1 MALWGNVDQVA
12 DAPKGVVN
20 NNNETGTALYGTKV
34 YAVDANEQSI
44 ARTNGNP
51 RGAHAGWVLK
61 TEGTGGRAGRV
72 SYETLVAMGS
82 VSGTNVAD
90 DADFPDA

>member
-1 MALWGNVDQVA
+1 MSQWGSVDQVG
-12 DAPKGVVN
+12 DAPVGVVN
-20 NNNETGTALYGTKV
+20 DNNETGTALYGTEV
-34 YAVDANEQSI
+34 YAVDANEQAI

-90 DADFPDA
+90 DTDFPDA